1 MPKTRRVTDG
11 VDLLTFP
18 ASPLLDLLSNDALQL
33 IAAEVDEGDRLAF
46 AQTCAAFCRAGRQ
59 LAYHM
64 EKAAVQLSW
73 QTNTGASNY
82 T

>member
-1 MPKTRRVTDG
+1 MAKKRSVPNG
-11 VDLLTFP
+11 ADLLTH
-18 ASPLLDLLSNDALQL
+18 SVSSMLDLLSNDALQL